1 MMENYSSN
9 ATTAKIRAK
18 YAQLFTLDD
27 YREMAAMRTVPEAAE
42 FLARSA
48 RFKEAFAE
56 VDPNTVH
63 RGFLEELLYRENFET
78 YIRLCKFQGLDK
90 QPFFGFLIRRS
101 EIECILSIINRINSS
116 LDKTYLSDLPGYRI
130 KYLTIP
136 VMDLANSQTYDELVS
151 GLKGTRYAKVLRKI
165 PAREDGKADYTECE
179 LRLRTDYYQLLLEQA
194 DKEFTGSV
202 SDELKTMI
210 LREIDCRNIINA
222 YRMKSYFG
230 YTPDE
235 IKRSSLKFYG
245 IGKKNMERLY
255 EAADPETMMDM
266 VNHTIYGK
274 NSPDT
279 DNIEVEIN
287 SVKIRRLRRYL
298 TGSTYAPVSLYA
310 FIMLCDIEVSNLVHI
325 IEGIRYGVEAA
336 AIEAQLITL

>member
-1 MMENYSSN
+1 MLDNYSSN

-18 YAQLFTLDD
+18 YAQLFTLDE
-27 YREMAAMRTVPEAAE
+27 YRDMAALRSVPEAAE
-42 FLARSA
+42 FISRSS
-48 RFKEAFAE
+48 RFREAFTE
-56 VDPNTVH
+56 VDPNTIH
-63 RGFLEELLYRENFET
+63 RGYLEELLYRENFET

-90 QPFFGFLIRRS
+90 VPFFGFLIRRS

-116 LDKTYLSDLPGYRI
+116 LDRTYLSDLPGYLI
-130 KYLTIP
+130 KYLSIP
-136 VMDLANSQTYDELVS
+136 VMELSNSQTYEELVA
-151 GLKGTRYAKVLRKI
+151 GLKGTRYGRLLGRV
-165 PAREDGKADYTECE
+165 PVREDGNADYTECE
-179 LRLRTDYYQLLLEQA
+179 LRLRTDYYAELLEQA
-194 DKEFTGSV
+194 DKEFGGAV

-222 YRMKSYFG
+222 YRMKAYFG
-230 YTPDE
+230 FEPDE
-235 IKRSSLKFYG
+235 IKRRSLKFYG

-255 EAADPETMMDM
+255 EAADAEVMMDM

-287 SVKIRRLRRYL
+287 SVKIRRLRHYL

-310 FIMLCDIEVSNLVHI
+310 FIQLCDIDVSNLVTI

>member
-1 MMENYSSN
+1 MMENTSSN

-18 YAQLFTLDD
+18 YAQLFTPDD
-27 YREMAAMRTVPEAAE
+27 YREMAALRTVPEIADYI
-42 FLARSA
+42 ARSA
-48 RFKEAFAE
+48 RFKDAFSE
-56 VDPNTVH
+56 VDPNTIH
-63 RGFLEELLYRENFET
+63 RGFMEELLYRENFET

-101 EIECILSIINRINSS
+101 EIDCILSIINRINSS
-116 LDKTYLSDLPGYRI
+116 LDRAYLSDLPGYLI
-130 KYLTIP
+130 KYLDIP
-136 VMDLANSQTYDELVS
+136 VMELSMSQTYEELVS
-151 GLKGTRYAKVLRKI
+151 GLKGTRYHRVLKKVPVRD
-165 PAREDGKADYTECE
+165 DGMADYTECE
-179 LRLRTDYYQLLLEQA
+179 LALRTDYYAELLEQA
-194 DKEFTGSV
+194 DKGFMGSV
-202 SDELKTMI
+202 SDELRTMI

-222 YRMKSYFG
+222 YRMKAYFG

-235 IKRSSLKFYG
+235 IKRRSLKFYG
-245 IGKKNMERLY
+245 IGKRQMERLY
-255 EAADPETMMDM
+255 EAEDAAVMMDM

-287 SVKIRRLRRYL
+287 SVKIRRLRHYI
-298 TGSTYAPVSLYA
+298 TGSTHAPVAVYA
-310 FIMLCDIEVSNLVHI
+310 FLQLCDIDVSNIVHI

>member
-1 MMENYSSN
+1 MMENTSSN

-18 YAQLFTLDD
+18 YAQLFTPDD
-27 YREMAAMRTVPEAAE
+27 YREMAALRTVPEIADYI
-42 FLARSA
+42 ARSA
-48 RFKEAFAE
+48 RFKEAFSE
-56 VDPNTVH
+56 VDPNTIH
-63 RGFLEELLYRENFET
+63 RGFMEELLYRENFET

-101 EIECILSIINRINSS
+101 EIDCILSIINRINSS
-116 LDKTYLSDLPGYRI
+116 LDRAYLSDLPGYLI
-130 KYLTIP
+130 KYLDIP
-136 VMDLANSQTYDELVS
+136 VMELSMSQTYEELVS
-151 GLKGTRYAKVLRKI
+151 GLKGTRYHRVLKKVPVRD
-165 PAREDGKADYTECE
+165 DGMADYTECE
-179 LRLRTDYYQLLLEQA
+179 LALRTDYYAELLEQA
-194 DKEFTGSV
+194 DKGFMGGV
-202 SDELKTMI
+202 SDELRTMI

-222 YRMKSYFG
+222 YRMKAYFG

-235 IKRSSLKFYG
+235 IKRRSLKFYG
-245 IGKKNMERLY
+245 IGKRQMERLY
-255 EAADPETMMDM
+255 EAEDAAVMMDM

-287 SVKIRRLRRYL
+287 SVKIRRLRHYI
-298 TGSTYAPVSLYA
+298 TGSTHAPVAVYA
-310 FIMLCDIEVSNLVHI
+310 FLQLCDIDVSNIVHI

>member
-1 MMENYSSN
+1 MMENTSSN

-18 YAQLFTLDD
+18 YAQLFTPDD
-27 YREMAAMRTVPEAAE
+27 YREMAALRTVPEIADYI
-42 FLARSA
+42 ARSA
-48 RFKEAFAE
+48 RFKEAFSE
-56 VDPNTVH
+56 VDPNTIH
-63 RGFLEELLYRENFET
+63 RGFMEELLYRENFET

-101 EIECILSIINRINSS
+101 EIDCILSIINRINSS
-116 LDKTYLSDLPGYRI
+116 LDRAYLSDLPGYLI
-130 KYLTIP
+130 KYLDIP
-136 VMDLANSQTYDELVS
+136 VMELSMSQTYDELVS
-151 GLKGTRYAKVLRKI
+151 GLKGTRYHRVLKKVPVRD
-165 PAREDGKADYTECE
+165 DGMADYTECE
-179 LRLRTDYYQLLLEQA
+179 LALRTDYYAELLEQA
-194 DKEFTGSV
+194 DKGFMGSV
-202 SDELKTMI
+202 SDELRTMI

-222 YRMKSYFG
+222 YRMKAYFG

-235 IKRSSLKFYG
+235 IKRRSLKFYG
-245 IGKKNMERLY
+245 IGKRQMERLY
-255 EAADPETMMDM
+255 EAEDAAVMMDM

-287 SVKIRRLRRYL
+287 SVKIRRLRHYI
-298 TGSTYAPVSLYA
+298 TGSTHAPVAVYA
-310 FIMLCDIEVSNLVHI
+310 FLQLCDIDVSNIVHI

>member
-1 MMENYSSN
+1 MMEKYSSN

-18 YAQLFTLDD
+18 CAQLFTAED
-27 YREMAAMRTVPEAAE
+27 YRELAALRTVPEAAE
-42 FLARSA
+42 FISRSA

-63 RGFLEELLYRENFET
+63 RGFLEELLYKENFET

-90 QPFFGFLIRRS
+90 EPFFGFLIRRS

-116 LDKTYLSDLPGYRI
+116 LDMTYLSDLPGYLI

-136 VMDLANSQTYDELVS
+136 VMELSNSRTYEELVA
-151 GLKGTRYAKVLRKI
+151 GLKGTRYAKVLKKI
-165 PAREDGKADYTECE
+165 PVREDGNADYTECE
-179 LRLRTDYYQLLLEQA
+179 LRLRTDYYAELLRAAEE
-194 DKEFTGSV
+194 EFGGSV
-202 SDELKTMI
+202 AEEIKTMI

-222 YRMKSYFG
+222 YRMKAYFG
-230 YTPDE
+230 YSPEE
-235 IKRSSLKFYG
+235 IKRRSLKFYG

-255 EAADPETMMDM
+255 EAESAETMMEM
-266 VNHTIYGK
+266 VNRTVYGK

-287 SVKIRRLRRYL
+287 SGKIRRLRHRV
-298 TGSTYAPVSLYA
+298 TGSTHAPVVLYA
-310 FIMLCDIEVSNLVHI
+310 FVALCDMEVMNLVHI

-336 AIEAQLITL
+336 VIESQLITL

>member
-27 YREMAAMRTVPEAAE
+27 YREMAAMRTVAEAAG
-42 FLARSA
+42 FIARSA
-48 RFKEAFAE
+48 RFREAFSE
-56 VDPNTVH
+56 VDPNTIH
-63 RGFLEELLYRENFET
+63 RGYLEELLYKENFET
-78 YIRLCKFQGLDK
+78 YISLCKFQGLDK
-90 QPFFGFLIRRS
+90 EPFFGFLIRRS

-116 LDKTYLSDLPGYRI
+116 LDRNFLSDLPGYLI
-130 KYLTIP
+130 KSLTIP
-136 VMDLANSQTYDELVS
+136 VMELSLSQSYDELVA
-151 GLKGTRYAKVLRKI
+151 GLKGTRYGRVLRKV
-165 PAREDGKADYTECE
+165 PAREDGNADYTECE
-179 LRLRTDYYQLLLEQA
+179 LRLRTDYYAELLAQA
-194 DKEFTGSV
+194 EKAFSGSV
-202 SDELKTMI
+202 AEELKTMI

-222 YRMKSYFG
+222 YRMKAYFG
-230 YTPDE
+230 YSPDE
-235 IKRSSLKFYG
+235 IKRRSLKFYG
-245 IGKKNMERLY
+245 IGKRNMERLY
-255 EAADPETMMDM
+255 EAADAEIMMDM
-266 VNHTIYGK
+266 VNNTIYGK

-287 SVKIRRLRRYL
+287 SVKIRRLRHYL
-298 TGSTYAPVSLYA
+298 TGSTYAPVALYA

>member
-18 YAQLFTLDD
+18 YAQLFTIDD
-27 YREMAAMRTVPEAAE
+27 YREMAALRTVPEAAE

-90 QPFFGFLIRRS
+90 QPFFSFLIRRS
-101 EIECILSIINRINSS
+101 EIDCILSIINRINSS
-116 LDKTYLSDLPGYRI
+116 LDKTYLSDLPGYLI

-136 VMDLANSQTYDELVS
+136 VMELATSQTYDELVS
-151 GLKGTRYAKVLRKI
+151 GLKGTRYARVLRKI
-165 PAREDGKADYTECE
+165 PAREDGMADYTECE
-179 LRLRTDYYQLLLEQA
+179 LRLRTDYYQELLEQA
-194 DKEFTGSV
+194 EKEFAGGV
-202 SDELKTMI
+202 SEELKTMI

-222 YRMKSYFG
+222 YRMKAYFG

-235 IKRSSLKFYG
+235 IKSRSLKFYG
-245 IGKKNMERLY
+245 IGKKNMEKLY

-266 VNHTIYGK
+266 VNHIIYGK

-298 TGSTYAPVSLYA
+298 TGSSHAPVALYA

-325 IEGIRYGVEAA
+325 IEGIRYDVEAA
-336 AIEAQLITL
+336 AIESQLIVL

>member
-1 MMENYSSN
+1 MMENTSSN

-18 YAQLFTLDD
+18 YAQLFTPDD
-27 YREMAAMRTVPEAAE
+27 YREMAALRTVPEIADYI
-42 FLARSA
+42 ARSA
-48 RFKEAFAE
+48 RFKEAFSE
-56 VDPNTVH
+56 VDPNTIH
-63 RGFLEELLYRENFET
+63 RGFMEELLYRENFET

-101 EIECILSIINRINSS
+101 EIDCILSIINRINSS
-116 LDKTYLSDLPGYRI
+116 LDRAYLSDLPGYLI
-130 KYLTIP
+130 KYLDIP
-136 VMDLANSQTYDELVS
+136 VMELSMSQTYEELVS
-151 GLKGTRYAKVLRKI
+151 GLKGTRYHRVLKKVPVRD
-165 PAREDGKADYTECE
+165 DGMADYTECE
-179 LRLRTDYYQLLLEQA
+179 LALRTDYYAELLEQA
-194 DKEFTGSV
+194 DKGFMGSV
-202 SDELKTMI
+202 SDELRTMI

-222 YRMKSYFG
+222 YRMKAYFG

-235 IKRSSLKFYG
+235 IKRRSLKFYG
-245 IGKKNMERLY
+245 IGKRQMERLY
-255 EAADPETMMDM
+255 EAEDAAVMMDM

-287 SVKIRRLRRYL
+287 SVKIRRLRHYI
-298 TGSTYAPVSLYA
+298 TGSTHAPVAVYA
-310 FIMLCDIEVSNLVHI
+310 FLQLCDIDVSNIVHI

>member
-1 MMENYSSN
+1 MMESYSSN

-18 YAQLFTLDD
+18 CAQLFTAED
-27 YREMAAMRTVPEAAE
+27 YREMAALRTVPEAAE
-42 FLARSA
+42 FISRSA

-90 QPFFGFLIRRS
+90 IPFFGFLIRRS
-101 EIECILSIINRINSS
+101 EVDCILSIINRINSS
-116 LDKTYLSDLPGYRI
+116 LDMTYLSDLPGYLI

-136 VMDLANSQTYDELVS
+136 IMELSSSRTYEELVA
-151 GLKGTRYAKVLRKI
+151 GLRGTRYAKVLKKI
-165 PAREDGKADYTECE
+165 PVREDGKADYTECE
-179 LRLRTDYYQLLLEQA
+179 LRLRTAYYAELLESA
-194 DKEFTGSV
+194 EEFGGGAA
-202 SDELKTMI
+202 EEIKTMI
-210 LREIDCRNIINA
+210 LREVDCRNIINA
-222 YRMKSYFG
+222 YRMKAYFG
-230 YTPDE
+230 YSPEE
-235 IKRSSLKFYG
+235 IKRRSLKFYG
-245 IGKKNMERLY
+245 IGKRNMERLY
-255 EAADPETMMDM
+255 EAPDAETMMDL

-287 SVKIRRLRRYL
+287 SVKIRRMRHYI
-298 TGSTYAPVSLYA
+298 TDSTNAPVAIYA
-310 FIMLCDIEVSNLVHI
+310 FIQLCDMEVLNLVHI

-336 AIEAQLITL
+336 AIESQLITL

>member
-1 MMENYSSN
+1 MLENYSSN

-18 YAQLFTLDD
+18 YAQLFTQED
-27 YREMAAMRTVPEAAE
+27 YRELAALRTVPEAAE
-42 FLARSA
+42 YISRSA
-48 RFKEAFAE
+48 RFREAFVE
-56 VDPNTVH
+56 VDPNTIH

-101 EIECILSIINRINSS
+101 EIDCILSIINRINSS
-116 LDKTYLSDLPGYRI
+116 LDRTYLSDLPGYLI

-136 VMDLANSQTYDELVS
+136 VMELSLSQTYEDLVA
-151 GLKGTRYAKVLRKI
+151 GLKGTRYGKVLKKI
-165 PAREDGKADYTECE
+165 PVREDGRADYTECE
-179 LRLRTDYYQLLLEQA
+179 LRLRTAYYEELLEQA
-194 DKEFTGSV
+194 EKEFSGSV
-202 SDELKTMI
+202 SEELKTII

-230 YTPDE
+230 YSPEE
-235 IKRSSLKFYG
+235 IKRRSLKYYG

-255 EAADPETMMDM
+255 EAADSETMMDM

-287 SVKIRRLRRYL
+287 SVKIRRLRHYL
-298 TGSTYAPVSLYA
+298 TGSTNAPVALYA
-310 FIMLCDIEVSNLVHI
+310 FIILCDIEVSNLVHI

>member
-1 MMENYSSN
+1 MLENYSSN

-18 YAQLFTLDD
+18 YAQLFTQED
-27 YREMAAMRTVPEAAE
+27 YRELAALRTVPEAAE
-42 FLARSA
+42 YISRSE
-48 RFKEAFAE
+48 RFRDAFTE
-56 VDPNTVH
+56 VDPNTIH

-101 EIECILSIINRINSS
+101 EMECILSIINRINSS
-116 LDKTYLSDLPGYRI
+116 LDRTFLSDLPGYLI

-136 VMDLANSQTYDELVS
+136 VMELSLSQTYEELVA
-151 GLKGTRYAKVLRKI
+151 GLNGTRYGKVLKKI
-165 PAREDGKADYTECE
+165 PVREDGKADYTECE
-179 LRLRTDYYQLLLEQA
+179 LRLRTAYYEELLEQA
-194 DKEFTGSV
+194 DKEFTGGISE
-202 SDELKTMI
+202 ELKTII

-230 YTPDE
+230 YSPDE
-235 IKRSSLKFYG
+235 IKRRSLKYYG

-255 EAADPETMMDM
+255 EAADSETMMDM

-287 SVKIRRLRRYL
+287 SVKIRRLRHYL
-298 TGSTYAPVSLYA
+298 TGSTNAPVALYA
-310 FIMLCDIEVSNLVHI
+310 FIILCDIEVSNLVHI